1 MRIGLISSHQHE
13 SAIHLLCEINAYY
26 NSSSPASKETV
37 REHAR
42 ENLLS
47 TSSPHRIVVAEDE
60 EGRVVGLA
68 AITFAYS
75 IVEPEVER
83 RSQCQLKELYVCSS
97 QRSRGIGHALMA
109 WVAKHAKEHGCS
121 RIDWPVKSTNAKGI
135 AFYERLGARLV
146 EDRLSYRLA
155 GSKLS
160 ELASQGNGQR
170 GVA

>member
-1 MRIGLISSHQHE
+1 MRVGLISSNQHE
-13 SAIHLLCEINAYY
+13 STIDLLCEINAYY
-26 NSSSPASKETV
+26 NPSSPASKETV

-42 ENLLS
+42 DNLLS
-47 TSSPHRIVVAEDE
+47 PSSPHRLVVAEDE

-83 RSQCQLKELYVCSS
+83 RSQCQLKELYVSGS
-97 QRSRGIGHALMA
+97 QRGQGIGRALMA
-109 WVAKHAKEHGCS
+109 WVAKYSKERGCS

-135 AFYERLGARLV
+135 SFYESLGARLV

-155 GSKLS
+155 GSEMC